1 MSGPKHTESNIQND
15 IEGFSR
21 GPVVKSPPCNAGT
34 LVRSL
39 VREGPTRRGDTRL
52 GHHNY

>member
-21 GPVVKSPPCNAGT
+21 GPVVKSPPCNARDTGSIPGQG
-34 LVRSL
+34 RSH
-39 VREGPTRRGDTRL
+39 VPRS
-52 GHHNY
+52 Y